1 MSRKICVVT
10 SSRADYGL
18 LKLLLKLIK
27 DDSNLSLQLIATGTH
42 FLKKYGE
49 TYQEIIEDGFVIEKK
64 IEILSEKNDTLSVTE
79 SIGNGVN
86 KFATALKELKPDLVL
101 LLGDRFEIFAA
112 AIASHVAQ
120 IPIIH
125 IHGGELT
132 EGAIDDAFRHSITKM
147 SQMHFVATQ
156 EYANRVIQ
164 LGEQPNRVIISG
176 ALGVDAIHNLKL
188 LSKIELEEKL
198 GFKFGKKNLLITFH
212 PVTLESKEI
221 SNQIDSLL
229 AALEEL
235 TDTTLIFTM
244 PNADPDSQII
254 SDAIEKFVR
263 DNLNAKFFKSLG
275 QLAYLSCIPFVDGVV
290 GNSSSGILEVPSFR
304 KGSVNIGDRQ
314 LGRIMPP
321 SVINCEPST
330 LKIISAIKQLYSKP
344 FKDMLETFTNPYGSL
359 GASIIIME
367 KMKKYDFGTNTKKK
381 FFDIKL
387 KQMTEEKI

>member
-18 LKLLLKLIK
+18 LKLLLKLIR

-86 KFATALKELKPDLVL
+86 QFATALKELKPDLVL

-198 GFKFGKKNLLITFH
+198 GFKFGTKNLLITFH

-290 GNSSSGILEVPSFR
+290 GNSSSGLIEVPAFR
-304 KGSVNIGDRQ
+304 KGTVNIGNRQ
-314 LGRIMPP
+314 KGRTHGS
-321 SVINCEPST
+321 SVLNCAPIKDDILKCINILYTENFRHQ
-330 LKIISAIKQLYSKP
+330 LLISS
-344 FKDMLETFTNPYGSL
+344 NPYGTGGACEIILNEVKRMTLPLSL
-359 GASIIIME
+359 VKVFHDLRFTRE
-367 KMKKYDFGTNTKKK
+367 
-381 FFDIKL
+381 
-387 KQMTEEKI
+387 

>member
-18 LKLLLKLIK
+18 LKLLLKLIR

-64 IEILSEKNDTLSVTE
+64 IEILSEKNDTWSVTE

-188 LSKIELEEKL
+188 LFYDGEVRK
-198 GFKFGKKNLLITFH
+198 
-212 PVTLESKEI
+212 
-221 SNQIDSLL
+221 
-229 AALEEL
+229 
-235 TDTTLIFTM
+235 
-244 PNADPDSQII
+244 
-254 SDAIEKFVR
+254 SD
-263 DNLNAKFFKSLG
+263 
-275 QLAYLSCIPFVDGVV
+275 
-290 GNSSSGILEVPSFR
+290 
-304 KGSVNIGDRQ
+304 
-314 LGRIMPP
+314 
-321 SVINCEPST
+321 ST
-330 LKIISAIKQLYSKP
+330 L
-344 FKDMLETFTNPYGSL
+344 
-359 GASIIIME
+359 SILANG
-367 KMKKYDFGTNTKKK
+367 Y
-381 FFDIKL
+381 L
-387 KQMTEEKI
+387 